1 MIYPKSDENLEA
13 NLENKAIKK
22 AACIHET
29 QNGDLN
35 SLSIVFDWLKQ
46 FAQQLSLS
54 DNPKQKRIILA
65 NSYVYLKLCLL
76 GQKEP
81 EVLDEINRFLG
92 ENRIRFVFYP
102 TESNS
107 SNENLQIPILDG
119 LFWQIVGELSLRV
132 NPSSQL
138 AFLQAFRQSL
148 REVLEHKSEM
158 RAWFMRF
165 AQVAEIDSYMEELIP
180 KVVEL
185 PPPPVVAQETVSSS
199 SSKEDVRTIK
209 REDSRLSISEFS
221 QDSSNGG
228 PNSNGSGHVAVPQS
242 PAPVKLTE
250 AEVNEY
256 CQWVDDMSKIGKVK
270 LLIGLFSHIVPKNIQ
285 NNSLM

>member
-46 FAQQLSLS
+46 FVKQLSLS

-92 ENRIRFVFYP
+92 ENRIRFLFYP

-148 REVLEHKSEM
+148 REVLENKSEM

-242 PAPVKLTE
+242 PVPVKLTE

-256 CQWVDDMSKIGKVK
+256 CQWVDDMSKIGKIK
-270 LLIGLFSHIVPKNIQ
+270 LLIGIFPQLI
-285 NNSLM
+285 